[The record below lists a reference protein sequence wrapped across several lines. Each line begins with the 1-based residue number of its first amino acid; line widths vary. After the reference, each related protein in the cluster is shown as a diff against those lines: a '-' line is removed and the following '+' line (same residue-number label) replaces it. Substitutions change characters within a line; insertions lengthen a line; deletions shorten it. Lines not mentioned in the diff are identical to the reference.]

1 MKKVYMILA
10 AALAAA
16 MTLSCEKKEVLIEE
30 SANQEGITQTFTCV
44 FPGADD
50 PDSKVTLGTDG
61 KIGWEVG
68 DELFVHGKN
77 GKNAVVVT
85 LGDPGTTISADKK
98 TATFTAT
105 ISDPCTYSSTIFV
118 AYPASA
124 IKDNWSSNQYLYWS
138 NRFKETN
145 ALLLSGYNDTQDG
158 GTTIRFI
165 NLCASISF
173 KVDGDFDQYV
183 FKGNSGE
190 TVGYSTYTV
199 RFNNNGGDKKRYYAY
214 VSGESWCDNTADPLT
229 SISVTGWTGADGST
243 VNRVFLPYG
252 DGGSMSFAGGF
263 TIQFYKAGALVKQVS
278 TSKVVNL
285 SADTSSDKYTAKCL
299 DLGDIT
305 PYLKDYVAP
314 SSHDATTP
322 AITGATALDG
332 SGSANCYI
340 VNAGDDSNANKV
352 FKFKAYKGK
361 GTTKVGTINSVSV
374 LWATYNTS
382 TAPSATTELIAEVD
396 YDKQEAN
403 DYYEICFKMPS
414 ALKAGNAVIAA
425 KDAADNILWTWHIW
439 MPSSEITSSDYGL
452 SDAGQTFMDRNLGA
466 LAVAEASADSDVNS
480 SSFGLFYAWGRK
492 DPFPGL
498 CNLSSSSLIATTGS
512 FIMNGAVMS
521 VADSYAAP
529 MTMVATGA
537 DANYTWTTDTPT
549 AGLWGSSK
557 TMNDP
562 CPPGYVV
569 PEFKN
574 GKGLWAGASGAG
586 FEVNET
592 HKWFKM
598 GVSPNYIVF
607 PIVGYIDGNLAT
619 AANVNR
625 GSRVYVWS
633 STATSTEGLSYNLR
647 VNSAATSSNEW
658 QRQARAGSIRCVA
671 E

>member
-1 MKKVYMILA
+1 MILA

-229 SISVTGWTGADGST
+229 SISVTGWTGANGST

-278 TSKVVNL
+278 TSKGVNL

-340 VNAGDDSNANKV
+340 VDASVASNAGKV
-352 FKFKAYKGK
+352 FKFKAVKGNSS
-361 GTTKVGTINSVSV
+361 TNVGAIASVSV
-374 LWATYNTS
+374 LWETYNNAS
-382 TAPSATTELIAEVD
+382 DVTAKSVISEVD
-396 YDKQEAN
+396 FDKQVAN
-403 DYYEICFKMPS
+403 DYYEICFKMP
-414 ALKAGNAVIAA
+414 ATLHAGNAVIAA
-425 KDAADNILWTWHIW
+425 KDASNNILWSWHIW
-439 MPSSEITSSDYGL
+439 VPSTTITSNTYGIYSSAL
-452 SDAGQTFMDRNLGA
+452 MDRNLGA
-466 LAVAEASADSDVNS
+466 LVAATTTSVPVE
-480 SSFGLFYAWGRK
+480 SFGLHYEWGRK
-492 DPFPGL
+492 DPFVGARGISD
-498 CNLSSSSLIATTGS
+498 SSFASVSGTSMSKGYEMTLAETIAHPTTY
-512 FIMNGAVMS
+512 AVYTE
-521 VADSYAAP
+521 ADSWGP
-529 MTMVATGA
+529 WLSPTFDATLWK
-537 DANYTWTTDTPT
+537 DAE
-549 AGLWGSSK
+549 K
-557 TMNDP
+557 TMYDP
-562 CPPGYVV
+562 CPPGYRVPKRDTTQPLHSSDLSAVV
-569 PEFKN
+569 GWSDNAAAGDNAAYFTLGDPVTVFPYCGLVCEN
-574 GKGLWAGASGAG
+574 GKYVDYPGSRAFTWTSYSSSSSGSVYIMDVRVG
-586 FEVNET
+586 ST
-592 HKWFKM
+592 HK
-598 GVSPNYIVF
+598 
-607 PIVGYIDGNLAT
+607 L
-619 AANVNR
+619 
-625 GSRVYVWS
+625 S
-633 STATSTEGLSYNLR
+633 ST
-647 VNSAATSSNEW
+647 VSARGCSV
-658 QRQARAGSIRCVA
+658 RCVA